1 MEHNAIERVAS
12 DGGTPSPVFIVF
24 MCLFLVMG
32 LVQVIRPQL
41 LWRINSRMQRGW
53 VKNPEGTEPTGK
65 GYAMQRVTGVIFM
78 VFATWMLVQN
88 I

>member
-1 MEHNAIERVAS
+1 MEHSAIVRVAS
-12 DGGTPSPVFIVF
+12 GSGSSSPAFIVF
-24 MCLFLVMG
+24 MCLFLLLG

-41 LWRINSRMQRGW
+41 LWRMNSRMQRGW

-65 GYAMQRVTGVIFM
+65 GYAMQRVTGVVFL
-78 VFATWMLVQN
+78 VFATWMLMHN